1 MNLIIEGGM
10 KMLTCISTPA
20 NACNYRQKVCL
31 FALKMIGELLYIN
44 AVDKYIGKQLRFKI
58 PFVFREAAS
67 IMKTHGG
74 SLGTTGTD
82 SS

>member
-31 FALKMIGELLYIN
+31 FAFKMIGELLYIN
-44 AVDKYIGKQLRFKI
+44 AIDKHIGK
-58 PFVFREAAS
+58 
-67 IMKTHGG
+67 
-74 SLGTTGTD
+74 
-82 SS
+82 